1 MYEVYHNMGIVLDAE
16 AFIAVN
22 RNTGVRAYGPTK
34 LDAIRNLVDKEDG
47 SHA

>member
-1 MYEVYHNMGIVLDAE
+1 MYEVYHNTGIRLDAK

-34 LDAIRNLVDKEDG
+34 LDAIRNLVNKEDG
-47 SHA
+47 NA